1 MTRIKTTCSTLCHD
15 IGARRTPMI
24 RTLSAEQI
32 RPETQVSVFD
42 FATTADLPPLRDGIG
57 QERAS
62 RAVRFAL
69 EMGASG
75 YNLFVLGDPATDRRQ
90 LVDALVCETAA
101 QRSTPADWCYL
112 NDFKHPD
119 RPRSL
124 RLPAGEAHRLARD
137 ADQLIEDVR
146 AVIPSLF
153 REEGFQRRIGE
164 LQQGFERKQKEAL
177 QQIQKEAETHDLTM
191 LQTPQGFAFAPV
203 RDGKVLDNDDFQ
215 ALPEEERNAISSAIE
230 TMTERLMT
238 QLQDLPARQQE
249 LVRAQKAMAREFIE
263 AAINRLVTTLRRRW
277 QGWSEVLTWA
287 KDLASD
293 VLDNAQTI
301 LALEHDHG
309 PGQVGLPYR
318 SPEQFYSRYRVNL
331 LIDHS
336 DGGGAPVVFETHP
349 TLENLVG
356 RLEHRSE
363 LGSLVTDFT
372 LIKPGAL
379 HRANGGYLLI
389 EAERLLSKPF
399 AWDALKRA
407 LFDGEIRIES
417 ASEYL
422 SFGHVLSLDPEP
434 IRLDVKVIL
443 LGARQTYYLLSAY
456 DPDFPQLFK
465 VPADLS
471 DRVDRSDDNAHRYAR
486 LLGSIAR
493 DEKLLPLGPAAVA
506 RIVDHSARLVGDAEK
521 LSAHTRRLADLVRES
536 DHIARGQNSRFI
548 DAAHVQIAID
558 AHVERLERIRDDIHE
573 RIVRGTVVIA
583 TQGKQVAQVNGL
595 SVLQVGDFAFGQP
608 SRITATARLGRGEI
622 LDIERE
628 ARLGGNIHSKAVM
641 ILGAFIGQR
650 YAPRI
655 PLSLHASLA
664 FEQSYG
670 GIEGDSA
677 TIAEVCALLSALGD
691 IPLRQDIAVT
701 GSMDQYGR
709 AQAIGGA
716 NEKVEGFYDVCAA
729 RGLTGQQGVLLP
741 ADNMRNLML
750 RPDVVAAVAA
760 GRFSV
765 WAMDDIDDALELLSG
780 ITAGA
785 RDAAG
790 GWSQD
795 SFNQQVQQRVEE
807 LSELTRSLG
816 RETNPGPGHT
826 SMPANPVA
834 PNPPGPPPAPED
846 YP

>member
-1 MTRIKTTCSTLCHD
+1 
-15 IGARRTPMI
+15 MI
-24 RTLSAEQI
+24 RTLTAAQI
-32 RPETQVSVFD
+32 RPETPVSEFD
-42 FATTADLPPLRDGIG
+42 FATTEDLPPLRDGIG

-69 EMGASG
+69 DMGASG
-75 YNLFVLGDPATDRRQ
+75 YNLFVLGDPATDRRH
-90 LVDALVCETAA
+90 LVDALVSETAA
-101 QRSTPADWCYL
+101 ERSTPADWCYL

-119 RPRSL
+119 RPRAL

-137 ADQLIEDVR
+137 ADQLIEDLR

-164 LQQGFERKQKEAL
+164 LQQGFEKEQKEAL
-177 QQIQKEAETHDLTM
+177 QRIQKEAETHGLTL

-203 RDGKVLDNDDFQ
+203 RDGKVLDNDAFQ
-215 ALPEEERNAISSAIE
+215 ALPEEERDAIGSAIE
-230 TMTERLMT
+230 TMTERLMA
-238 QLQDLPARQQE
+238 QLQDLPARQQD

-263 AAINRLVTTLRRRW
+263 AAVNRLVATLRRRW
-277 QGWSEVLTWA
+277 QGWSEILAWA
-287 KDLASD
+287 KELTAD

-309 PGQVGLPYR
+309 PNHAGLPYR
-318 SPEQFYSRYRVNL
+318 SPEQFYSRYRINL

-422 SFGHVLSLDPEP
+422 SFGHVLSLDPQP

-471 DRVDRSDDNAHRYAR
+471 DRVERSTDNAQRYAR

-506 RIVDHSARLVGDAEK
+506 RIIDHSARLVGDSEK

-536 DHIARGQNSRFI
+536 DHIARGKGGRII
-548 DAAHVQIAID
+548 DAEHVQSAID
-558 AHVERLERIRDDIHE
+558 AHVERLERIRDDVHE

-583 TQGKQVAQVNGL
+583 TDGTRVAQVNGL
-595 SVLQVGDFAFGQP
+595 SVLQIGDFAFGQP

-622 LDIERE
+622 VDIERE

-650 YAPRI
+650 YAPHS

-677 TIAEVCALLSALGD
+677 TVAEVCALLSALGD

-729 RGLTGQQGVLLP
+729 RGLTGRQGVLLP
-741 ADNMRNLML
+741 ADNVRSLML
-750 RPDVVAAVAA
+750 RPDVVRAVAD

-765 WAMDDIDDALELLSG
+765 WSMDDIDDALELLSG
-780 ITAGA
+780 ISAGA
-785 RDAAG
+785 RSSDGQWA
-790 GWSQD
+790 QD
-795 SFNQQVQQRVEE
+795 SFNQKVQQRIEE

-816 RETNPGPGHT
+816 RDTTPVPAQA
-826 SMPANPVA
+826 SMPADPA
-834 PNPPGPPPAPED
+834 PPHPPGPPPAPED
-846 YP
+846 NP